1 MKHLII
7 YFILNS
13 SYYEMPLLPDMTRD
27 EAIKMELV
35 PKGAKEITKEEFEK
49 VINIQLDEKKNKN
62 KAKK

>member
-1 MKHLII
+1 
-7 YFILNS
+7 
-13 SYYEMPLLPDMTRD
+13 MPLLPDMTRD